1 MVASKQPAARKAMT
15 EAIAN
20 ARDLRRTYDKVWNAA
35 KHAPMFYKEYT
46 KETKD
51 DKGKAKRSIVRRT
64 ARLINGH
71 AYQIAA
77 AGAASA
83 AIREMRT
90 ECANLGID
98 YTATTG
104 SPCLPV
110 LADGTKLVIEQFL
123 SAYIQEAVLVAT
135 QGMKTIGKHQRLN
148 GKAMKAAFDEVNEQ
162 IFTAAGP
169 APRSVVVVPLKA
181 AKKKAAA
188 AEGDEGG
195 GDFEATGEVDE
206 AADEAAIEG
215 GEGAAEED

>member
-1 MVASKQPAARKAMT
+1 MVASKQPATRKAMT
-15 EAIAN
+15 EAISN

-51 DKGKAKRSIVRRT
+51 DQGKITKSIVRRT

-77 AGAASA
+77 AGAAAA

-90 ECANLGID
+90 ECANLGIE

-110 LADGTKLVIEQFL
+110 LADGTKLVIEQFI
-123 SAYIQEAVLVAT
+123 SAYIQETVLVAT
-135 QGMKTIGKHQRLN
+135 HGMKSIGTHKRLN
-148 GKAMKAAFDEVNEQ
+148 GKMMKAAFEEVNEQ

-169 APRSVVVVPLKA
+169 VPRAVVIVPLMA
-181 AKKKAAA
+181 AKKKKTAVTDG
-188 AEGDEGG
+188 EEGG
-195 GDFEATGEVDE
+195 GDFEATAAEGDE
-206 AADEAAIEG
+206 AAMEAAIE
-215 GEGAAEED
+215 EEQA